1 MTTYP
6 ESIKEWVTD
15 TESVLEEF
23 FNDPTIFSNSDVARE
38 TYHDVA
44 GRYALQSW
52 LDTGDIRVSDD
63 EFAEI
68 LDKVILESAIKIL
81 QAKGMIDS
89 VEDTD
94 GEMIYWATEKGINLI
109 KEFPKT
115 PEENESNI
123 S

>member
-6 ESIKEWVTD
+6 ESIKEWVAD
-15 TESVLEEF
+15 TESLLEEF
-23 FNDPTIFSNSDVARE
+23 FTDTELFSNAEVARE
-38 TYHDVA
+38 TYRDIA
-44 GRYALQSW
+44 GRRALQSW
-52 LDTGDIRVSDD
+52 LDTGEIQVSDD

-89 VEDTD
+89 VEDAD
-94 GEMIYWATEKGINLI
+94 GEMIYWPTEKGINLL
-109 KEFPKT
+109 KDFPET
-115 PEENESNI
+115 PEKNESNI

>member
-1 MTTYP
+1 MTSYP
-6 ESIKEWVTD
+6 ESIKEWVAN

-23 FNDPTIFSNSDVARE
+23 FTDTELFSNADVARE
-38 TYHDVA
+38 TYRDIA

-63 EFAEI
+63 EFTEI

-94 GEMIYWATEKGINLI
+94 GEMIYWPTEKGINLI
-109 KEFPKT
+109 EEFPKT

>member
-23 FNDPTIFSNSDVARE
+23 FNDPTIFSNRDVARE
-38 TYHDVA
+38 TYRDVA

-52 LDTGDIRVSDD
+52 LDSGDIQVSDD

-89 VEDTD
+89 VEDAD
-94 GEMIYWATEKGINLI
+94 GEMIYWPTEKGINLL
-109 KEFPKT
+109 KDFPET
-115 PEENESNI
+115 PEKNESNI

>member
-6 ESIKEWVTD
+6 ESIKEWVAN

-23 FNDPTIFSNSDVARE
+23 FTDTELFSNADVARE
-38 TYHDVA
+38 TYRDIA

-94 GEMIYWATEKGINLI
+94 GEMIYWPTEKGINLI
-109 KEFPKT
+109 EEFPKT